1 MEPRTHPADW
11 IEAIGWLSLGA
22 AFASALLIL
31 FDIFG
36 KGYRQKMWIM
46 NLVYPITALYWGPVA
61 LWFYFAHGRR
71 DSMPA
76 IEEKGAPDPEKM
88 PRWKVMSKA
97 ISHCGAGCTLGD
109 IGAEWLVFGTGL
121 TIAGSSLYADFP
133 LDFAF
138 AWVLGVVF
146 QYFTIVPMR
155 DVGKAK
161 GVWAAIKADTLSIL
175 AFQVGL
181 FLGMWIY
188 QEVIFSPGLPKT
200 TASYWM
206 LMQVSMVLGFFT
218 AWPVNAWLVRVGWKE
233 KM

>member
-1 MEPRTHPADW
+1 MEPRTQPA
-11 IEAIGWLSLGA
+11 GWLEALGWFSLGI
-22 AFASALLIL
+22 AFLSALVIL
-31 FDIFG
+31 VDVFAR
-36 KGYRQKMWIM
+36 GYRQKMWIM

-61 LWFYFAHGRR
+61 LWFYFARGRR
-71 DSMPA
+71 DSMPV
-76 IEEKGAPDPEKM
+76 IEEAGEPDPEKM
-88 PRWKVMSKA
+88 PRWNVMAKA

-109 IGAEWLVFGTGL
+109 IGAEWLVYGAGL
-121 TIAGSSLYADFP
+121 MIAGKSLYADFP

-138 AWVLGVVF
+138 AWLLGIVF

-155 DVGKAK
+155 DIGKLK
-161 GVWAAIKADTLSIL
+161 GVWAAVKADTLSIL

-200 TASYWM
+200 TAAYWM

-218 AWPVNAWLVRVGWKE
+218 AWPVNTWLVRVGLKE